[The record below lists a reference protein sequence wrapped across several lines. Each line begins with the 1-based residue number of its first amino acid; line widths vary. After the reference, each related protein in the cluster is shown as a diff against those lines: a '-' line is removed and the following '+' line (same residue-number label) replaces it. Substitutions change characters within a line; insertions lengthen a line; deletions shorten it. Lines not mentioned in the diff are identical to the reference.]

1 MTLLEECLVALG
13 KDVTK
18 LSKEKTDEIFESML
32 QKFPMTSWGR
42 IDWENVNHK
51 KISSIDEIKKYIKT
65 QEDVYILWDE
75 ASLPAIKTELNNVL
89 SVIDSVKAVS
99 FDTWIYSSNWEYVI
113 ELYHEN
119 EINIGW
125 INAQE

>member
-18 LSKEKTDEIFESML
+18 LSKEKTDGIFETML

-42 IDWENVNHK
+42 IDWEKINHK
-51 KISSIDEIKKYIKT
+51 KISSIDEIKKYINS
-65 QEDVYILWDE
+65 QEDVYVLWDE
-75 ASLPAIKTELNNVL
+75 ASLPAIKTKLNNVL
-89 SVIDSVKAVS
+89 SVIDDVTAVS
-99 FDTWIYSSNWEYVI
+99 FDTWICPSNWEYVI

-119 EINIGW
+119 EINIGRV
-125 INAQE
+125 NDQK